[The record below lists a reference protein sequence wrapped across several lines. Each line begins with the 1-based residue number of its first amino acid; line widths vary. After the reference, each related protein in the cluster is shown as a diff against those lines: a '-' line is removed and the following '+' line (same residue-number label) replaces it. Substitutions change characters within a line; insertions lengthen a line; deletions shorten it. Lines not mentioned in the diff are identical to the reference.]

1 MCVLSARVRDRVTYT
16 AKVAHT
22 VLLEGQH
29 DGHLAPG
36 VYTGSV
42 PGSQNPS
49 SPKHSHV
56 WSLVSL
62 MPLPGQQALSHL
74 QSGVVQFG
82 HSVWHRDSVG
92 STAGGSQNPI
102 AVGKECWGGERWW
115 REG

>member
-1 MCVLSARVRDRVTYT
+1 MSCEKTRVRVDVRVVVSQSWRECT
-16 AKVAHT
+16 ANVAHT

-56 WSLVSL
+56 WSLVSS

-102 AVGKECWGGERWW
+102 AAKQSHA
-115 REG
+115 